1 MKIKQLYTLIALSF
15 LNHYGLSQ
23 SISKEVN
30 YNGNSYNT
38 YKVKINSYT
47 LSNFHIWFNKGF
59 QKHDQVVKNF
69 EYYYD
74 SINIDNS
81 LFLTNPGIVIDGC
94 EPIGLMV
101 DDYKVI
107 RQINNGTGSGNFYNL
122 KPNGALLIKE
132 DEAIVCKTS
141 DVQKYS
147 GYRIGIQSGPMLV
160 HDGTI
165 NSHFNSNSKNR
176 YIRSGVGVFQD
187 KKGQKYLIFAISNNA
202 VSFYEFSDFFQNN
215 YGCNDALC
223 IESAR
228 SVMNIPYLNN
238 STINDQEMVC
248 LYLYHKQKKGSGTGT
263 GFLIAE
269 DGLIATNYHVIDGA
283 SNIKIK
289 GVNGDFSKIYN
300 AIIKSEDK
308 ENDIA
313 ILKIEDPS
321 FTSLETPPYI
331 INHTIADVATKAY
344 TLGYPMRSIMG
355 DEIKFTDGRISAKSG
370 LNGELHAYSITV
382 PIQPGNSG
390 GPLFDYNGN
399 VIGITSHGV
408 SRERFN
414 TENANCAIKS
424 NYLLNLIGMLDYTP
438 NLPTTNKVSNLDIPE
453 QIKLLKK
460 FVYSIEV
467 DF

>member
-1 MKIKQLYTLIALSF
+1 MNFKNISILIF
-15 LNHYGLSQ
+15 LCIISNLIICQ
-23 SISKEVN
+23 SISKEVTFN
-30 YNGNSYNT
+30 SNSYNT

-47 LSNFHIWFNKGF
+47 LKNFHIWVNSTF
-59 QKHDQVVKNF
+59 QKHINVVDDF
-69 EYYYD
+69 EHYYD

-81 LFLTNPGIVIDGC
+81 LFLTNPGIVLDGC
-94 EPIGLMV
+94 APIGLMV

-107 RQINNGTGSGNFYNL
+107 KQLNTGNGNGNFYNL

-132 DEAIVCKTS
+132 DEAIVCKTA
-141 DVQKYS
+141 DVQRHS

-160 HDGTI
+160 HDGAI
-165 NSHFNSNSKNR
+165 NSFFNSNSNNR
-176 YIRSGVGVFQD
+176 YIRSGVGIIRD
-187 KKGQKYLIFAISNNA
+187 SLGQKYLLFAISNNP
-202 VSFYEFSDFFQNN
+202 VSFYEFSDFYQSNYRCQN
-215 YGCNDALC
+215 ALC
-223 IESAR
+223 IESGR

-238 STINDQEMVC
+238 SNSNDQEMVC
-248 LYLYHKQKKGSGTGT
+248 IYLYHKQSKGSGTGT

-283 SNIKIK
+283 SSIKIK
-289 GVNGDFSKIYN
+289 GVNGDFSSVYN

-313 ILKIEDPS
+313 ILKIDDPS
-321 FTSLETPPYI
+321 FTALETPPYL
-331 INHTIADVATKAY
+331 INQTISDVATKAY

-424 NYLLNLIGMLDYTP
+424 NYLLNLIGMLDYNP
-438 NLPTTNKVSNLDIPE
+438 KLPITNKVSNLDIPE
-453 QIKLLKK
+453 QIKVLKR